1 MLPLNTQ
8 HREPSLLNQAC
19 LPGTSEPDSCGK
31 RSAEYSPQDREVAC
45 KRVRGSMHDDSLEKQ
60 NLPAQGAY
68 GTQPAVADL
77 QASALACNR
86 VVHALRFTL
95 GLYPHEAIEVHL

>member
-1 MLPLNTQ
+1 
-8 HREPSLLNQAC
+8 
-19 LPGTSEPDSCGK
+19 
-31 RSAEYSPQDREVAC
+31 
-45 KRVRGSMHDDSLEKQ
+45 MHDDSLEKQ